1 MCFYKKVQKICL
13 WVDIAQNYN
22 STIVNIIYNIS
33 RKREM
38 LSSAVIFQKKG
49 HHFLSPISFRDIGLI
64 SVIIIFAF
72 AHVLYTVEVFKL
84 LS

>member
-1 MCFYKKVQKICL
+1 MLHKI
-13 WVDIAQNYN
+13 ITAQLLILYYD
-22 STIVNIIYNIS
+22 TS

-72 AHVLYTVEVFKL
+72 THVLYTVELFKL